1 MCFKKNAFSYVC
13 WGMMI
18 LLAAAI
24 VSYWGMVAA
33 QLVFNGNLFVVIA
46 GTAVFFATVYFIYL
60 LTGVIQRYTKVLDS
74 YYINERISAVEE
86 MVVVGIL
93 LVFFFAV
100 RIYLL
105 SVMTVDV
112 GYFNI
117 AHITEEGTVATR
129 FAQGSVYYYSML
141 LHACF
146 KVFGNHLI
154 VGVWLQIILQTIS
167 SVLFYMAVRTLG
179 GKVAALFF
187 LIVACFSSTAID
199 AGLSYSPQ
207 MLYLCIFG
215 LVFYLCAIYLQ
226 KAGNALNSVKTWI
239 GSVCLGLAIGFVC
252 YVDVTGILLLLLVAC
267 ICMVKCNVFLSG
279 YRYLHLGAVILSA
292 IIMFFLAVFLDAV
305 LSGAKFGDILNAW
318 LTIYAKLSVNID
330 AIAKNHS
337 REFIV
342 LPIFISLGIFAFWK
356 RKKEQC
362 FAPFIIMTFGV
373 ALLYF
378 LGITDQNMDGSF
390 LLYLLMTALAGIS
403 ISELFYTPEMSVP
416 KFHTAEDDVDFIL
429 NMDEN
434 KETVESMPD
443 TVIQDEE
450 VPDTMEEV
458 PFTVNRVE
466 NEKETND
473 MEKRF
478 GRKKE
483 ENNMIENPLPVPKKK
498 EKKVMDFAFQPE
510 PFEMMYDIRVSEK
523 DDFDV

>member
-18 LLAAAI
+18 LLTAAI

-33 QLVFNGNLFVVIA
+33 QLFLNGNLFVAVA
-46 GTAVFFATVYFIYL
+46 GTAVFFVVVYLIYIL
-60 LTGVIQRYTKVLDS
+60 IGVVQKYTKVLNS
-74 YYINERISAVEE
+74 QYINERISAVEE
-86 MVVVGIL
+86 MVAVGLL
-93 LVFFFAV
+93 LVAFFAV
-100 RIYLL
+100 RVYLL
-105 SVMTVDV
+105 SVLTVDI

-167 SVLFYMAVRTLG
+167 TILFYMAVRTLG

-187 LIVACFSSTAID
+187 LLVACFSSTAID

-226 KAGNALNSVKTWI
+226 KAGNALNSVKMW
-239 GSVCLGLAIGFVC
+239 GASGCLGLAIGFVC

-267 ICMVKCNVFLSG
+267 ICMVKCDVFWAK
-279 YRYLHLGAVILSA
+279 YRYLHLGVVALSAVI
-292 IIMFFLAVFLDAV
+292 MFMLAVFLDAV
-305 LSGAKFGDILNAW
+305 LCGVKFGDVFNAW
-318 LTIYAKLSVNID
+318 ITIYTDLSVSID
-330 AIAKNHS
+330 VIAKNHS
-337 REFIV
+337 REFII

-356 RKKEQC
+356 RKKEQF
-362 FAPFIIMTFGV
+362 FAPFIIMTVGMAV
-373 ALLYF
+373 LYF
-378 LGITDQNMDGSF
+378 MGITGQNMDGSF
-390 LLYLLMTALAGIS
+390 LLYILMISLAGIS
-403 ISELFYTPEMSVP
+403 ISELFYAPAMVAP
-416 KFHTAEDDVDFIL
+416 KLITAEDDMDFIR
-429 NMDEN
+429 NTDVNREI
-434 KETVESMPD
+434 VEIKPD
-443 TVIQDEE
+443 AVIQDE
-450 VPDTMEEV
+450 VVRDTMEEV
-458 PFTVNRVE
+458 PVTVNKVDD
-466 NEKETND
+466 EKETND